1 MQQDSTILIVDDEQF
16 GRDTL
21 EGLLTNRGYE
31 LVFAHNGPE
40 ALAKAEATTP
50 DVILLDV
57 MMPEMNG
64 FEVCK
69 RIRAT
74 PHLAEIPIILLTAL
88 GDYNSR
94 LMGIKAGADD
104 FITKPFDAIE

>member
-1 MQQDSTILIVDDEQF
+1 
-16 GRDTL
+16 
-21 EGLLTNRGYE
+21 
-31 LVFAHNGPE
+31 
-40 ALAKAEATTP
+40 
-50 DVILLDV
+50 

-104 FITKPFDAIE
+104 FITKPFDAIELRARIHTTTRLNRYRRLKEQRARFEWVVEQADDGYLVCNERDKILYLNSMARLYLD